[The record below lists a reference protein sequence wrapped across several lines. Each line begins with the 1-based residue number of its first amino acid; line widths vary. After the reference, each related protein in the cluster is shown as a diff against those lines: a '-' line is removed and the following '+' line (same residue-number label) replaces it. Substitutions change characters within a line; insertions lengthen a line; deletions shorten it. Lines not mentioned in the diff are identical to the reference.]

1 MSRGCARLLLK
12 SQYVCYRQGMFYG
25 IALESSPYPLCY
37 TDRTNVNRMDKQ
49 VTIYSTPTC
58 HFCQMT
64 KEFLKERN
72 VPYTEHNVASDLER
86 RQEMIQ
92 KSGQMGVPV
101 VLVDDEIIVG
111 FDKQKLESLFP
122 AA

>member
-1 MSRGCARLLLK
+1 
-12 SQYVCYRQGMFYG
+12 
-25 IALESSPYPLCY
+25 
-37 TDRTNVNRMDKQ
+37 MDKT

-58 HFCQMT
+58 HFCQIA
-64 KEFLKERN
+64 KDFLREKGIA
-72 VPYTEHNVASDLER
+72 YTEFDVAHDLDR

-101 VLVDDEIIVG
+101 IFVGNEMIVG
-111 FDKQKLESLFP
+111 FDRERLVATLGI

>member
-1 MSRGCARLLLK
+1 MK
-12 SQYVCYRQGMFYG
+12 
-25 IALESSPYPLCY
+25 P
-37 TDRTNVNRMDKQ
+37 

-64 KEFLKERN
+64 KEFLNEHHI
-72 VPYTEHNVASDLER
+72 PYTDYDVAHDLVK

-101 VLVDDEIIVG
+101 IYVGDEMIIG
-111 FDKQKLESLFP
+111 FDKERLASALGVV
-122 AA
+122 AAAAATPS